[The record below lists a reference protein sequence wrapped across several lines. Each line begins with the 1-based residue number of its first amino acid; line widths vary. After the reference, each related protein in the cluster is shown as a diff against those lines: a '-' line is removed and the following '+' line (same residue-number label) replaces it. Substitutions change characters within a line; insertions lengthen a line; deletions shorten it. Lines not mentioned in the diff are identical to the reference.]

1 MKRTMTALAALTLVV
16 AACSGGDDASSDD
29 AADTSSE
36 ATSEATAD
44 QPDADTSDDTA
55 DGQAPT
61 DEASDEMSDADTS
74 DEMSDGDETTD
85 EASDEPSDDAT
96 VDDDEPSGPEIR
108 TIDDVPEPC
117 REAMANFLREIEP
130 IVEPIEW
137 QSATIA
143 DFEQIALQFEE
154 KAADF
159 ETASV
164 EIGCDDL
171 NFADD
176 DSSEILIDF
185 AQIEAP
191 GAVGFLEF
199 LEELSTGLPTV
210 VDDPAT
216 DDIATCQD
224 AIDFLQGL
232 IDEYD
237 SIESVPASELL
248 KIPSIANLYGD
259 CTVEQLEFFDNP
271 ELAEFMGG

>member
-16 AACSGGDDASSDD
+16 AACSGGDDASTDD
-29 AADTSSE
+29 AADTSSD
-36 ATSEATAD
+36 ATVESTAD
-44 QPDADTSDDTA
+44 EPDADTSDDTA
-55 DGQAPT
+55 DDQAPT
-61 DEASDEMSDADTS
+61 DETS
-74 DEMSDGDETTD
+74 DEMSDEASSEGDES
-85 EASDEPSDDAT
+85 SDEMSDELSDDAT

-137 QSATIA
+137 QTATIA

-199 LEELSTGLPTV
+199 LEELSTGMPTV
-210 VDDPAT
+210 VDEPAT
-216 DDIATCQD
+216 GEIATCQD

-248 KIPSIANLYGD
+248 QIPNIANLYGD
-259 CTVEQLEFFDNP
+259 CTLEQLEFFDNP